1 MKMISKY
8 RLQNGF
14 TLVEVIVSV
23 IIAAILAGG
32 LIYVVGEANF
42 FLRKQSYRENVRN
55 YVHTTYN
62 DIFSTLINAEKVE
75 ILGPEKIQC
84 TFSNTV
90 SGMDS
95 IVTYQAREKEGILLN
110 GHSIEGTSF
119 HGKKKNKNYYMEIA
133 TFKGDYTLDGQ
144 GYDINYMNSV
154 IDVLIGVKLYYKRGS
169 EQIIEEFPYKKTIF
183 TIYNI

>member
-1 MKMISKY
+1 MEWA
-8 RLQNGF
+8 
-14 TLVEVIVSV
+14 V
-23 IIAAILAGG
+23 IAAILAGG

-183 TIYNI
+183 TRSYYINSLEGSNG

>member
-75 ILGPEKIQC
+75 I
-84 TFSNTV
+84 
-90 SGMDS
+90 
-95 IVTYQAREKEGILLN
+95 
-110 GHSIEGTSF
+110 
-119 HGKKKNKNYYMEIA
+119 
-133 TFKGDYTLDGQ
+133 
-144 GYDINYMNSV
+144 
-154 IDVLIGVKLYYKRGS
+154 
-169 EQIIEEFPYKKTIF
+169 
-183 TIYNI
+183 